1 MRKVRWAVLEN
12 LLGKAVRPSDPPA
25 LIVVGLGNP
34 GEEYANTRHNVGFWC
49 VDLLSSRHSI
59 RLSRRHKLAALGE
72 GGVEGHPVVLAK
84 PRTFVNLSGEA
95 VAYLLARYRVRPQAL
110 MVVYDDMELPLG
122 ALRLRPR
129 GGAGGHNGIR
139 SIIESLGTQDF
150 PRLRVGIGQPETG
163 GDRVAHVLGEM
174 GAEERATADEAAERA
189 AQAVT
194 TVLSDGIDAAMNRFN

>member
-1 MRKVRWAVLEN
+1 MRRVRWAVLEN
-12 LLGKAVRPSDPPA
+12 LLGKAVRPSAPPA

-59 RLSRRHKLAALGE
+59 LLSRRHKLAALGE

-95 VAYLLARYRVRPQAL
+95 VAYLLARYGARPQAL

-150 PRLRVGIGQPETG
+150 PRLRIGIGQPETG

-174 GAEERATADEAAERA
+174 DAEERATVDEAAERA
-189 AQAVT
+189 ARAVT

>member
-1 MRKVRWAVLEN
+1 MRRVRWAVLEN
-12 LLGKAVRPSDPPA
+12 LLGKAVRPSAPPA

-95 VAYLLARYRVRPQAL
+95 VAYLLARYGARPQAL

-129 GGAGGHNGIR
+129 GGAGVHNGIR

-150 PRLRVGIGQPETG
+150 PRLRVGIGQPEIG

-174 GAEERATADEAAERA
+174 GAEERATVDEAAQRA